1 MIIYIITSLY
11 CDTLQNEL
19 VPFQLFYENGKP
31 WVTVYFY
38 GALKESKIHRMIFFV
53 SILLIA
59 SVDKVLD
66 ETHPQ

>member
-1 MIIYIITSLY
+1 MTSLY
-11 CDTLQNEL
+11 CDILQNEL

-53 SILLIA
+53 SILLNLY
-59 SVDKVLD
+59 SVAFFLLFRHKK
-66 ETHPQ
+66 